1 MILSSYSSIK
11 ANEKYHYDFFMNGL
25 QDKTCEDVRGYAE
38 KHGYTFNDFWSGYS
52 QTIAYYSYEIGCLDL
67 YYKAL
72 SAGVSPIIGGL
83 FGDLVF
89 TIVDESTEIDSNDP
103 NACKNGN
110 DWLTIIKKT
119 GVDMNFRISEFLSQ
133 EELIE
138 MIKNSNCEELMV
150 FFDPNISEPLN

>member
-1 MILSSYSSIK
+1 MQNHI
-11 ANEKYHYDFFMNGL
+11 H
-25 QDKTCEDVRGYAE
+25 R
-38 KHGYTFNDFWSGYS
+38 
-52 QTIAYYSYEIGCLDL
+52 
-67 YYKAL
+67 
-72 SAGVSPIIGGL
+72 
-83 FGDLVF
+83 GDLVF